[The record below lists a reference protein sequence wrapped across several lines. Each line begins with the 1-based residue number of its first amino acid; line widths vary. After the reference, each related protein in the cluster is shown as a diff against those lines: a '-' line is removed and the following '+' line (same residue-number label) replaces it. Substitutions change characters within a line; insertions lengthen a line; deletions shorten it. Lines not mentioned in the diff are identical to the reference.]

1 MSVSGLWIGKSLSEI
16 EQFSINSFLK
26 HGYTYDLY
34 IYEPVEN
41 IPDKVNIKDAN
52 EILDKSEIFT
62 YQNSSYS
69 AVSNI
74 FRFRLLYLKQ
84 TVWVDLD
91 LICTKFYD
99 FNKDKYIFV
108 SEPDKEY
115 KVEKLGSCLMKIPQ
129 NDIIAFD
136 AIERCKREKDKVLK
150 GEIVWGIGPRTVKY
164 IVDKYALH
172 KYVKN
177 WHFSNCC
184 SNKHFECIIN
194 NNFSEKGK
202 YFNKVKDIPE
212 DNFFIHVWH
221 EFLRRNNIEKIPDNS
236 FLNELRKSQSQI

>member
-1 MSVSGLWIGKSLSEI
+1 MTDKQSYCNCTNCEVITSNVTSFSLY
-16 EQFSINSFLK
+16 QWYK
-26 HGYTYDLY
+26 H
-34 IYEPVEN
+34 
-41 IPDKVNIKDAN
+41 
-52 EILDKSEIFT
+52 
-62 YQNSSYS
+62 
-69 AVSNI
+69 
-74 FRFRLLYLKQ
+74 
-84 TVWVDLD
+84 
-91 LICTKFYD
+91 
-99 FNKDKYIFV
+99 
-108 SEPDKEY
+108 

-202 YFNKVKDIPE
+202 YFNKVKDKP
-212 DNFFIHVWH
+212 
-221 EFLRRNNIEKIPDNS
+221 L
-236 FLNELRKSQSQI
+236 